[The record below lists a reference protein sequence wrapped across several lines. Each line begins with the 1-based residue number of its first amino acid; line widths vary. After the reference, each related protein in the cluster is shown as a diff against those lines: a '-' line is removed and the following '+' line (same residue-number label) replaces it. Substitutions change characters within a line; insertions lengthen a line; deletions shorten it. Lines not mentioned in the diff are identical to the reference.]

1 MTARLDPS
9 QPFSDEIRRIVSHET
24 SNAVTA
30 LETARIEPGKGF
42 HECRKAI
49 KRLRALWRLIRSGDE
64 PYCRAQ
70 DARLRQTARLL
81 AGPRE
86 ATALIETAERLAKAA
101 DSETEARAIA
111 ALQAALEAR
120 RSVLLE
126 TGLHVASTIA
136 EATAAFSRLDFTAMR
151 LPDAFGD
158 AAEILETGSRKSMH
172 RATRALKAARDS
184 GDAEAFHDLRKA
196 VKALD
201 IQARLLKSLWP
212 DMGKRDRKAMDA
224 FGERLGELNDLHVM
238 DALLAVEGA
247 DMVGEEASA
256 MLRGL
261 IAADAKKL
269 KRRCRRA
276 AGKLL
281 ERHPTLVAHKIA
293 ERYARRAEKALRHR
307 EAAV

>member
-1 MTARLDPS
+1 MTSPIDPGE
-9 QPFSDEIRRIVSHET
+9 PFSAEIRRIVSHET
-24 SNAVTA
+24 SNAVAA
-30 LETARIEPGKGF
+30 LETARTDPGKGF
-42 HECRKAI
+42 HACRKAI

-101 DSETEARAIA
+101 DGETEARAVA
-111 ALQAALEAR
+111 ALHAALETR
-120 RSVLLE
+120 RSILLE
-126 TGLHVASTIA
+126 TGLHVGPTIA

-151 LPDAFGD
+151 LPDAFE
-158 AAEILETGSRKSMH
+158 AAADILGTGSRKSMR
-172 RATRALKAARDS
+172 RAARALKAARHS

-201 IQARLLKSLWP
+201 MQARFLRSVWP
-212 DMGKRDRKAMDA
+212 DMGKHDRKAMDA

-238 DALLAVEGA
+238 DGLLAAEGT
-247 DMVGEEASA
+247 DLVGEEASA
-256 MLRGL
+256 LLRGL
-261 IAADAKKL
+261 IAEGAQKL
-269 KRRCRRA
+269 KRRCLRD

-281 ERHPTLVAHKIA
+281 EQRPAPVAHKIA
-293 ERYARRAEKALRHR
+293 ARYSRRAEKALRHG
-307 EAAV
+307 EAAA

>member
-9 QPFSDEIRRIVSHET
+9 QPFSAEIRRIVSHET
-24 SNAVTA
+24 SNAVAA
-30 LETARIEPGKGF
+30 LETARSDPGEGF

-101 DSETEARAIA
+101 NGETEARAIA
-111 ALQAALEAR
+111 SLHAALEAR

-126 TGLHVASTIA
+126 TGLHIGPTIA
-136 EATAAFSRLDFTAMR
+136 DATAAFSRLDFTAMR
-151 LPDAFGD
+151 LPDAFEG
-158 AAEILETGSRKSMH
+158 AADILESGTRKSMR
-172 RATRALKAARDS
+172 RATRALKAARET
-184 GDAEAFHDLRKA
+184 GEAEAFHDLRKA

-201 IQARLLKSLWP
+201 MQSRLLKSVWP
-212 DMGKRDRKAMDA
+212 DMDKRDRKAMDA

-238 DALLAVEGA
+238 DVLLLAEGS
-247 DMVGEEASA
+247 DLVGEEASVL
-256 MLRGL
+256 LRSL
-261 IAADAKKL
+261 IAADAQKL
-269 KRRCRRA
+269 KRRCLRDG
-276 AGKLL
+276 GKLL
-281 ERHPTLVAHKIA
+281 EQHPAPVARKIA
-293 ERYARRAEKALRHR
+293 ARYARRAEKALQQRDV
-307 EAAV
+307 AA